1 MTNLPSDQINQV
13 KPLIDQAQSVLIVT
27 HSNATLDS
35 LAASLSLYLALT
47 ARGKQVSVS
56 CPDQI
61 RVEFSHL
68 VGLDKISSNPNLNE
82 KSGKNLVISFPY
94 EEGSIEK
101 VSYNIENGSFNLVV
115 EPREG
120 YPQITPEVINYSF
133 SGNGGD
139 NNLIITVDTPQLT
152 SLGQI
157 FQNNQSFFSEK
168 PVINIDS
175 HPQNSRYGR
184 INLVDNSVS
193 CTSELVAS
201 LFSMLG
207 LTIDPD
213 ISGNLYAGIVD
224 GTKNFTSPQTT
235 AGTFE
240 TVALCLKS
248 GTKKTSSSSVQPS
261 PGFNQNLGQNYPSP
275 FAPFSPPIKQQ
286 TYSTPSQKPNFG
298 QFQRQP
304 FMQKNPVKKPTNPT
318 PAFHQP
324 EQGAKNQQNEAPPDW
339 LKPKIF
345 KGSTLL

>member
-47 ARGKQVSVS
+47 ARGKQVSVL

-248 GTKKTSSSSVQPS
+248 GTKKTS
-261 PGFNQNLGQNYPSP
+261 QNVSQNYPSP
-275 FAPFSPPIKQQ
+275 FSPFSPPIKQQ
-286 TYSTPSQKPNFG
+286 TYPMSSQKPNFG
-298 QFQRQP
+298 QFQKQP
-304 FMQKNPVKKPTNPT
+304 FMQKNPVKKPTNPA

-324 EQGAKNQQNEAPPDW
+324 EQGARNQQNEAPPDW